1 MRRLRLAEW
10 CSGPPACALSP
21 PFDKHR
27 PGRSADCT
35 SEFRHAP
42 RGDSDYNPGGDW
54 LPWLWEGAGMSSSG
68 PALHL
73 AGPSGGAGCCGTS
86 WPWLLGGWGRQGAS
100 QHSSGRSL
108 SLYHWAVGPSLCPCD
123 GRRTRGLVKL
133 SKLLQVLQQWQGA
146 GPAPLR
152 ACVLHRSP
160 PSPERPGPQALG
172 QCWCLPVWGLTP

>member
-1 MRRLRLAEW
+1 MLSGAQGHQPVRSHPLSTSTARAEALTVPLNSVTHPGATLITTLEGTG
-10 CSGPPACALSP
+10 CPGSGKGQACHP
-21 PFDKHR
+21 RGQP
-27 PGRSADCT
+27 CT
-35 SEFRHAP
+35 SPAP
-42 RGDSDYNPGGDW
+42 PG
-54 LPWLWEGAGMSSSG
+54 EQGAVVPPG
-68 PALHL
+68 P
-73 AGPSGGAGCCGTS
+73 GC
-86 WPWLLGGWGRQGAS
+86 WGGWGRQGAS

-108 SLYHWAVGPSLCPCD
+108 SLHHWAVGPSLCPCD